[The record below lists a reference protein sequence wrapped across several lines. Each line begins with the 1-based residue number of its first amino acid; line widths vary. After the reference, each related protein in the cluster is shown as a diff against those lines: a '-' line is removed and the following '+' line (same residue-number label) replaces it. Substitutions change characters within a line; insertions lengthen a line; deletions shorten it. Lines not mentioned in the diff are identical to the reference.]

1 MFLQCILSGAKM
13 LMGLFFL
20 GWTSMNVARNDIITQ
35 ISGLVGNLQYVL
47 VNFTSAGDIIK
58 SYQDLPPSVNIAG
71 PVRSCTVW

>member
-1 MFLQCILSGAKM
+1 
-13 LMGLFFL
+13 
-20 GWTSMNVARNDIITQ
+20 MNVARNDIITQ

-71 PVRSCTVW
+71 PVRSCTFW